1 MHQTVFISYRRDDTG
16 DSAGRVFDRLKYIL
30 PRENIFFDVD
40 TIAGGEDFGKK
51 IEDAIGKSDAVLIF
65 IGDRWAESLPET
77 GQVRLLETTDYVR
90 AEVRAALARPILVL
104 PILVAGASMPKPD
117 RLPEDIRSVAKLN
130 ALPLR
135 HNSFD
140 YDTKII
146 LERILGSA
154 SGEWPWE
161 HKKPRWTDAL
171 YIIGGALACLVLL
184 TFLVAFSDRVVGS
197 PLEASIGT
205 PLTDL
210 ILVVTPIL
218 GGLIGWIYTRRQS
231 QPR

>member
-1 MHQTVFISYRRDDTG
+1 MQKRVFISYRRDDTG

-30 PRENIFFDVD
+30 PRKNIFFDVD
-40 TIAGGEDFGKK
+40 TIAGGENFQKR

-65 IGDRWAESLPET
+65 IGDRWAESRPET
-77 GQVRLLETTDYVR
+77 GQTRLSEATDYVR
-90 AEVRAALARPILVL
+90 AELRAALARTILVL

-117 RLPEDIRSVAKLN
+117 RLPEDIRSVTNLN

-146 LERILGSA
+146 LERILGSTP
-154 SGEWPWE
+154 GEWPWE
-161 HKKPRWTDAL
+161 RKKSRWRDAL
-171 YIIGGALACLVLL
+171 YVVGGVAVSVVLL
-184 TFLVAFSDRVVGS
+184 MFIVAFYDRIVGL

-205 PLTDL
+205 SFTVL

-218 GGLIGWIYTRRQS
+218 GGWLGWIYARR
-231 QPR
+231 